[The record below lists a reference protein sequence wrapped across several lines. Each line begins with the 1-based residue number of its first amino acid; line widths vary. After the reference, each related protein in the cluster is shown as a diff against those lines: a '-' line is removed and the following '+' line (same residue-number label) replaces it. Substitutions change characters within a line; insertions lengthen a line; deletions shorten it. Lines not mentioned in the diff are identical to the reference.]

1 MTTQQFNRRVAAVK
15 TADAINAIEGAPVSD
30 YARMLSLSWA
40 KRRDYWRTN
49 EIRTNVF
56 HRKMHHRYTKMAD
69 LYLYD
74 DVPVL
79 RNSLGIK
86 DENTLDR
93 IEAEQ
98 SRANMMLLYETRFS

>member
-1 MTTQQFNRRVAAVK
+1 
-15 TADAINAIEGAPVSD
+15 
-30 YARMLSLSWA
+30 
-40 KRRDYWRTN
+40 
-49 EIRTNVF
+49 
-56 HRKMHHRYTKMAD
+56 MAD

-98 SRANMMLLYETRFS
+98 SRANMMLLYERGSPHRVSVKSTIFFLAIYMIGLANTALSTLKSVSDC

>member
-1 MTTQQFNRRVAAVK
+1 
-15 TADAINAIEGAPVSD
+15 
-30 YARMLSLSWA
+30 
-40 KRRDYWRTN
+40 
-49 EIRTNVF
+49 
-56 HRKMHHRYTKMAD
+56 MAD

-98 SRANMMLLYETRFS
+98 SRANMMLLYERGFHDFTHRVSVKSTIFFLAIYMIGLANTALSTLKSVSDC

>member
-1 MTTQQFNRRVAAVK
+1 
-15 TADAINAIEGAPVSD
+15 
-30 YARMLSLSWA
+30 
-40 KRRDYWRTN
+40 
-49 EIRTNVF
+49 
-56 HRKMHHRYTKMAD
+56 MAD

-74 DVPVL
+74 DVPIL

-98 SRANMMLLYETRFS
+98 SRANMMLLYERGFHDFTPLGLCEIHHFFLAIYMIGLANTALSTLRSVSDC

>member
-1 MTTQQFNRRVAAVK
+1 
-15 TADAINAIEGAPVSD
+15 
-30 YARMLSLSWA
+30 
-40 KRRDYWRTN
+40 
-49 EIRTNVF
+49 
-56 HRKMHHRYTKMAD
+56 MAD

-98 SRANMMLLYETRFS
+98 SRANMMLLYERGFQDFTPSGTIFFLAIYMIGLANTALSTLRSVSDC